1 MKETT
6 KTAIKNWIKRW
17 MKEWGEP
24 IIIAVLLALFIRAF
38 FIQAFRIP
46 SGSMKPTLKVGDKIM
61 VNKLLFGP
69 KIPFTDFRLPGL
81 RKPQRGDI
89 IVFVYPEDEKKDF
102 IKRLVALDGEAIEIS
117 KGAILINGEPTKEPP
132 EMLKIHYYNRGY
144 YGQQGKPIEIPEGH
158 YFVLG
163 DNSASS
169 RDSRYWGFVPEENVV
184 GRAMFIW
191 WPPWRIQ
198 ILK

>member
-1 MKETT
+1 MKEST
-6 KTAIKNWIKRW
+6 KLTIKRW
-17 MKEWGEP
+17 IKEWGEP
-24 IIIAVLLALFIRAF
+24 IVIAVILALFIRAF

-46 SGSMKPTLKVGDKIM
+46 SGSMKPTLKEGDKIM

-69 KIPFTDFRLPGL
+69 KIPFTNFRLPGI
-81 RKPQRGDI
+81 KEPKRGDI
-89 IVFVYPEDEKKDF
+89 IVFIYPEDRKKDF
-102 IKRLVALDGEAIEIS
+102 IKRLVALSEETIEIS
-117 KGAILINGEPTKEPP
+117 NGAIAINGEPIKGPP

-144 YGQQGKPIEIPEGH
+144 YGKNGKPIKIPEDS
-158 YFVLG
+158 YYVLG

-169 RDSRYWGFVPEENVV
+169 RDSRYWGFVPKENII

-198 ILK
+198 ILR